1 MNPLRWTLHT
11 KALAAF
17 VVGLVLLLTL
27 VSFSWRGLNQTRAA
41 VNEFEGLLIPEI
53 RTALSLSDEAAQI
66 VALAPYLASAG
77 RPFQLQTERQRLES
91 RYERVFAL
99 SQRLQNPDVRARI
112 QAILANI
119 KTDLDALTERVYDE
133 LFIREDLLAAQF
145 QVDQR
150 ARESAAAGLTVMI
163 EPWLPLQLF
172 YNAITDQADY
182 NLQTRQRLRPLVLAV
197 AEPEAYI
204 DWLELATAEYQTL
217 RSIQQNKA
225 FLLARLRAH
234 SERLTEQT
242 NSFAADIQQVVV
254 RQQSAVTDQVNASR
268 ILTLGLSLVVMLAL
282 LVYYLNNRR
291 LIHDLATVTDDMM
304 QLSRGEESPA
314 QIPIQRQDEIGDL
327 VHAYDVFRDHAL
339 QAERTSAELD
349 TQKTL
354 LETIYNQI
362 QDGLSVFS
370 RDERLV
376 IWNRRYLEM
385 FGFSNDDLHPGMALD
400 EVQALMARKAH
411 RNLNVQQETVDMPTM
426 NEQRHQSQ
434 QNFERH
440 YDDGQIIEFRSQPMP
455 NGGFVTLYHDLTER
469 RMAEQQ
475 LQQAQKMDVL
485 GHLTGGVAHDFNNLL
500 AALSGNLQLL
510 DQSGAVTVAGQTY
523 LHRAQDVSERGAQLV
538 QRLLAFSRKQ
548 RLTPE
553 RVELDLL
560 IEGLSELLEFSVP
573 GQVSL
578 TLDLGAP
585 TRCLYIDP
593 SQLEN
598 ALLNLV
604 LNSVSAIPGKGSIVV
619 RTRFLAEHDCLELSV
634 KDTGQGIPV
643 ALQKRV
649 LEPFFSTKP
658 VGQGSGLGL
667 STVYGFVRQS
677 GGQFNLQS
685 LPGQGTTV
693 CLRWPV
699 SARPESSAADTP
711 EPPLAFDTTRALV
724 IVEDDQAVRHAI
736 ADLLQHRGYRVS
748 AFEHGEQFID
758 WAHHS
763 DEPAGMVL
771 TDVNLGGLLNG
782 LDVVTM
788 VHKYW
793 PDVPCLLMSGLPRER
808 LEQDLGFAI
817 EHRLLQKPLT
827 QGHIDALFPSLADSG
842 QTSELAQRGMD

>member
-1 MNPLRWTLHT
+1 MNPLRWTLHA

-27 VSFSWRGLNQTRAA
+27 VSFSWRGLSQTRDA

-77 RPFQLQTERQRLES
+77 RPFQLQAERQRLES
-91 RYERVFAL
+91 RYQRVFAL

-119 KTDLDALTERVYDE
+119 KADLDALTERVYDE
-133 LFIREDLLAAQF
+133 LFIREDVLSAQF
-145 QVDQR
+145 QVDQQ
-150 ARESAAAGLTVMI
+150 ARDSTEAGHAVTI

-172 YNAITDQADY
+172 YRAITDPADY
-182 NLQTRQRLRPLVLAV
+182 NRQTRERLRPLVLAV
-197 AEPEAYI
+197 AEPEAYL

-217 RSIQQNKA
+217 QGIQQHKA

-242 NSFAADIQQVVV
+242 NNFAADIQQVVV
-254 RQQSAVTDQVNASR
+254 RQQTAVTDRVNASR
-268 ILTLGLSLVVMLAL
+268 VLTLGLSLVVMLAL

-291 LIHDLATVTDDMM
+291 LIRDLATVTDDMM
-304 QLSRGEESPA
+304 QLSRREESPA
-314 QIPIQRQDEIGDL
+314 QIPIHRQDEIGDL
-327 VHAYDVFRDHAL
+327 VHAYDVFREHAL

-354 LETIYNQI
+354 LETIHNQI

-370 RDERLV
+370 RDDRLV
-376 IWNRRYLEM
+376 IWNRRYLDI
-385 FGFSNDDLHPGMALD
+385 FGFSDGDLQPGMTLD

-411 RNLNVQQETVDMPTM
+411 RNLSVQQEAVDMPTM
-426 NEQRHQSQ
+426 NVQRHQSQ

-455 NGGFVTLYHDLTER
+455 NGGFVTLYRDLTER

-510 DQSGAVTVAGQTY
+510 EQSGSVSDAGTPY
-523 LHRAQDVSERGAQLV
+523 LHRALDVSERGAQLV

-553 RVELDLL
+553 VVEPDRL
-560 IEGLSELLEFSVP
+560 IDGLTELLEYSVSGP
-573 GQVSL
+573 VTL
-578 TLDLGAP
+578 TLDLAAP
-585 TRCLYIDP
+585 GRSLYIDP

-604 LNSVSAIPGKGSIVV
+604 LNSVSAIPGKGAVTV
-619 RTRFLAEHDCLELSV
+619 RTRYLEQQDRLELTV
-634 KDTGQGIPV
+634 TDTGQGIPV

-667 STVYGFVRQS
+667 STVYGFVQQS
-677 GGQFNLQS
+677 GGQFTLQS
-685 LPGQGTTV
+685 WPGQGTTV
-693 CLRWPV
+693 CMSWPV
-699 SARPESSAADTP
+699 TTQLNTP
-711 EPPLAFDTTRALV
+711 GASVVEHSLTFDASRTLV
-724 IVEDDQAVRHAI
+724 LVEDDVAVRLAL
-736 ADLLQHRGYRVS
+736 ADVLRQRGYPVM

-763 DEPAGMVL
+763 DEPAGLVL
-771 TDVNLGGLLNG
+771 SDVNLGGLLNG

-788 VHKYW
+788 VRKYW

-808 LEQDLGFAI
+808 LEDDLGFAI
-817 EHRLLQKPLT
+817 EHPLLQKPLS
-827 QGHIDALFPSLADSG
+827 QRHIDALFPPLSATG
-842 QTSELAQRGMD
+842 QRPEPIQSRKD

>member
-27 VSFSWRGLNQTRAA
+27 VSFSWRGLSQTRDA

-77 RPFQLQTERQRLES
+77 RPFQLQAERQRLES
-91 RYERVFAL
+91 RYQRVFAL
-99 SQRLQNPDVRARI
+99 SERLQNPDVRSRI
-112 QAILANI
+112 QATLANI

-150 ARESAAAGLTVMI
+150 AQDSAQAGHSVMI
-163 EPWLPLQLF
+163 EPWVPLQLF
-172 YNAITDQADY
+172 YRAITDPADY
-182 NLQTRQRLRPLVLAV
+182 NRQTRQRLRPLVLAV
-197 AEPEAYI
+197 AEPEEYI

-217 RSIQQNKA
+217 QDIQQSKA

-254 RQQSAVTDQVNASR
+254 RQQSAVTERVNASR

-282 LVYYLNNRR
+282 LVYYLSNRR

-327 VHAYDVFRDHAL
+327 VHAYGVFRDHAL

-354 LETIYNQI
+354 LETIHNQI

-370 RDERLV
+370 SDDRLV
-376 IWNRRYLEM
+376 IWNRRYLDI
-385 FGFSNDDLHPGMALD
+385 FGFSDGDLHPGMALD
-400 EVQALMARKAH
+400 DVQALMARKAH
-411 RNLNVQQETVDMPTM
+411 RNLSMHQETVDMPTM
-426 NEQRHQSQ
+426 NVQRHRSQ
-434 QNFERH
+434 QSFERH

-455 NGGFVTLYHDLTER
+455 SGGFVTLYRDLTER

-510 DQSGAVTVAGQTY
+510 EQSGAVSVAGQTY

-548 RLTPE
+548 RLAPE
-553 RVELDLL
+553 RVELDQL
-560 IEGLSELLEFSVP
+560 IDGLSELLEFSVP
-573 GQVSL
+573 GSVSL

-585 TRCLYIDP
+585 ERCLYIDP

-604 LNSVSAIPGKGSIVV
+604 LNSVSAIPGKGAITV
-619 RTRFLAEHDCLELSV
+619 RTRFLADQDSLELSV
-634 KDTGQGIPV
+634 TDTGQGIPV

-667 STVYGFVRQS
+667 STVYGFVQQS
-677 GGQFNLQS
+677 GGQFQLQS
-685 LPGQGTTV
+685 QPGQGTTV

-699 SARPESSAADTP
+699 SARQNRPGAEAT
-711 EPPLAFDTTRALV
+711 ELPLAFDTTLALI

-736 ADLLQHRGYRVS
+736 ADLLAHRGYRVM

-763 DEPAGMVL
+763 DEPAGLVL
-771 TDVNLGGLLNG
+771 SDVNLGGLLNG

-827 QGHIDALFPSLADSG
+827 QRHIDALFPPLAISG
-842 QTSELAQRGMD
+842 HAGKQGE

>member
-1 MNPLRWTLHT
+1 
-11 KALAAF
+11 
-17 VVGLVLLLTL
+17 
-27 VSFSWRGLNQTRAA
+27 
-41 VNEFEGLLIPEI
+41 
-53 RTALSLSDEAAQI
+53 
-66 VALAPYLASAG
+66 
-77 RPFQLQTERQRLES
+77 
-91 RYERVFAL
+91 
-99 SQRLQNPDVRARI
+99 
-112 QAILANI
+112 
-119 KTDLDALTERVYDE
+119 
-133 LFIREDLLAAQF
+133 
-145 QVDQR
+145 
-150 ARESAAAGLTVMI
+150 VMI

-510 DQSGAVTVAGQTY
+510 DQSGAVNVAGQTY

-604 LNSVSAIPGKGSIVV
+604 LNSASAIPGKGSIIV
-619 RTRFLAEHDCLELSV
+619 RTRFLAEHDSLELSV
-634 KDTGQGIPV
+634 RDTGQGIPA

-667 STVYGFVRQS
+667 STVYGFVQQS

-685 LPGQGTTV
+685 MPGQGTTV
-693 CLRWPV
+693 CLHWPV
-699 SARPESSAADTP
+699 STQPGSNGVDAP
-711 EPPLAFDTTRALV
+711 EPPLAFDATRTLV
-724 IVEDDQAVRHAI
+724 IVEDDQAVRNAI
-736 ADLLQHRGYRVS
+736 ADLLQHRGYRVA

-771 TDVNLGGLLNG
+771 SDVNLGGLLNG
-782 LDVVTM
+782 LDVITM

-793 PDVPCLLMSGLPRER
+793 PDVTCLLMSGLPRER

-817 EHRLLQKPLT
+817 EHRLLQKPLSE
-827 QGHIDALFPSLADSG
+827 GHIDALFPPLAAFG
-842 QTSELAQRGMD
+842 QASQPAQGGKD